1 MKWFKH
7 ISDSLDDP
15 FIFDLM
21 TEFKSDGYVVF
32 FGVIEIYSREF
43 SKENGWKLVISL
55 SYLHQK
61 LRVSPSKVKKIL
73 LKIYKWK
80 VSFEGNKVSIF
91 IPKFTEL
98 LDEWTSRKIGSKS
111 GVTPEILK
119 RNTDKELDKE
129 LDTDM
134 YKGNSAHVIKKEK
147 RINFIIPSVDEIK
160 TYCTERGNNIDCS
173 YFFDYHMAR
182 DWKLK
187 GGQKIKDWK
196 AVIRTWERNN
206 FDTTNKQGATV
217 TRLNKAELRD
227 LSNREVLN
235 SFIAGA

>member
-1 MKWFKH
+1 MKWYKH
-7 ISDSLDDP
+7 VSDSLDDP

-32 FGVIEIYSREF
+32 FGIIEIYSREF
-43 SKENGWKLVISL
+43 SKENGWKLVVSL

-73 LKIYKWK
+73 SKIHKWEID
-80 VSFEGNKVSIF
+80 FEGNKVSIF

-98 LDEWTSRKIGSKS
+98 LDEWTARKLGSKS

-129 LDTDM
+129 LDKDIYRETRVPVVE
-134 YKGNSAHVIKKEK
+134 KQK
-147 RINFIIPSVDEIK
+147 RINFIVPSVEDIK
-160 TYCTERGNNIDCS
+160 TYCSERKNNIDS
-173 YFFDYHMAR
+173 VYFFDYHMAR

-196 AVIRTWERNN
+196 AVVRTWERNN
-206 FDTTNKQGATV
+206 FNIKPKISKDITSQNMNTV
-217 TRLNKAELRD
+217 GKFLERHGE
-227 LSNREVLN
+227 
-235 SFIAGA
+235 I